1 MIRAIR
7 GNNTFGEISGICV
20 MESKENM
27 NRTEELF
34 FYVLGAVVQKTSLEA
49 QYFNDVTP
57 EEWTE
62 LFRLSKMQGVTA
74 VVFEKLSAAFDEC
87 EDFPR
92 PPKALTLNWYAQ
104 SQSIER
110 KMAIIHK
117 RSEEFAEL
125 MAERGL
131 HTLVLKG
138 IAVSTYYPNPLHR
151 EFGDLDCYL
160 FEGNPEN
167 TIIWENC
174 YEKGN
179 VAGEAAGCVVKRGHY
194 KHSHIKYNGLEI
206 ENHQFALPIKDGKE
220 TKELER
226 HLREVAL
233 PTHKNENNALL
244 IPSTNFNALF
254 LTAHAMSHFLY
265 ESIKIRNVLDWA
277 LFLKKEQ
284 NNVDW
289 KTFWEW
295 CEKMHYT
302 RFVECLNFICE
313 KHLGVEIA
321 SHVAT
326 SFGRPKTY
334 NRVDMSERILRDVFS
349 GNSIYTHG
357 YGYIRFRIAL
367 AMSYFKSMWKFQQV
381 YQHNALWLL
390 MKRAWGMTIKDI
402 DVKL

>member
-1 MIRAIR
+1 
-7 GNNTFGEISGICV
+7 

-104 SQSIER
+104 SQSLER
-110 KMAIIHK
+110 KMATIHK
-117 RSEEFAEL
+117 RSAEFAGL
-125 MAERGL
+125 MEEKGL

-138 IAVSTYYPNPLHR
+138 IAVSAYYPNPLHR

-179 VAGEAAGCVVKRGHY
+179 VAGEAAGCGNPRRQIQRRRTQH
-194 KHSHIKYNGLEI
+194 HS
-206 ENHQFALPIKDGKE
+206 
-220 TKELER
+220 
-226 HLREVAL
+226 
-233 PTHKNENNALL
+233 
-244 IPSTNFNALF
+244 
-254 LTAHAMSHFLY
+254 
-265 ESIKIRNVLDWA
+265 W
-277 LFLKKEQ
+277 
-284 NNVDW
+284 
-289 KTFWEW
+289 
-295 CEKMHYT
+295 
-302 RFVECLNFICE
+302 
-313 KHLGVEIA
+313 
-321 SHVAT
+321 
-326 SFGRPKTY
+326 
-334 NRVDMSERILRDVFS
+334 
-349 GNSIYTHG
+349 
-357 YGYIRFRIAL
+357 
-367 AMSYFKSMWKFQQV
+367 
-381 YQHNALWLL
+381 
-390 MKRAWGMTIKDI
+390 
-402 DVKL
+402 